1 MDDYEYYGLFLT
13 QESRDKLNNW
23 FWHNDYGLNDDI
35 VKKGADKWYLDHVT
49 LLHSSK
55 AQDYTDLERR
65 LEAHI
70 WMNSKNCDPIMFEV
84 NGIGES
90 HNTLAF
96 RCNIM
101 PYFCASKVPH
111 ITICTFR
118 GGVPKDSNDIT
129 EWKDIKPIIVKGVL
143 KKV

>member
-13 QESRDKLNNW
+13 DESKDKLNNW
-23 FWHNDYGLNDDI
+23 FWHGDDGSNEDI
-35 VKKGADKWYLDHVT
+35 IKKGADKWYLDHCT

-55 AQDYTDLERR
+55 AQDRPELETR
-65 LEAHI
+65 LEALI
-70 WMNSKNCDPIMFEV
+70 WAQSDGCYPTFEI

-90 HNTLAF
+90 HNALAF

-101 PYFCASKVPH
+101 PYFCAAKVPH

-118 GGVPKDSNDIT
+118 GGVPKDSNNIT
-129 EWKDIKPIIVKGVL
+129 EWKDINSIIVKGVL
-143 KKV
+143 KKI